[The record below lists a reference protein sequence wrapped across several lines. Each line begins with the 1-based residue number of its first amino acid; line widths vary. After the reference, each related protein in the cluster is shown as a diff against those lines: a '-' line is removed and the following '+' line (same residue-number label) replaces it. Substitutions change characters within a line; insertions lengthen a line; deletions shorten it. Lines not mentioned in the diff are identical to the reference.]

1 VINGATGPSYRLQTA
16 DGGNTV
22 RVQVIASNPY
32 GSATAITDHSVVVV
46 AAAAPTATAAPT
58 ITGTAAVGNVL
69 AGDPGSWNG
78 TAPIS
83 YQYQWHLCD
92 PAGTNCHAITGATR
106 QTYQVQQ
113 GDLHGTIRLAV
124 TASNSFG
131 STNATSGTTASV
143 TPSTATG
150 CPTVPAGQPVDVTT
164 IGAPARLQITE
175 FTPSVVI
182 GAGMQ
187 SFSVRFLVTDTCG
200 HPVRG
205 ASVYAT
211 AVPYNQVTIPPEQLT
226 DGNGYTTMIFDRL
239 TGFPASK
246 NQELMALFVRAT
258 RPGDPLLAGISTRR
272 LISVPVNLKQ

>member
-1 VINGATGPSYRLQTA
+1 VVAGATDPSYRLQTA

-32 GSATAITDHSVVVV
+32 GSATAISDHSVVVV

-69 AGDPGSWNG
+69 TGNPGSWNG

-92 PAGTNCHAITGATR
+92 PAGANCHSITGATGP
-106 QTYQVQQ
+106 TYQVQQ

-124 TASNSFG
+124 TASNGFG
-131 STNATSGTTASV
+131 STNATSGTTGSV
-143 TPSTATG
+143 TASTATG
-150 CPTVPAGQPVDVTT
+150 CPTVPAGQSVDVTT

-175 FTPSVVI
+175 FTPSGVI

-211 AVPYNQVTIPPEQLT
+211 AVPYNQVAIPPEQLT
-226 DGNGYTTMIFDRL
+226 DANGYTTMIFDRL

-246 NQELMALFVRAT
+246 SQELMALFVRAT
-258 RPGDPLLAGISTRR
+258 RPGEPLLAGISTRR

>member
-1 VINGATGPSYRLQTA
+1 VVAGATDPSYRLQTA
-16 DGGNTV
+16 DSGNTV
-22 RVQVIASNPY
+22 RVQVIASNAF
-32 GSATAITDHSVVVV
+32 GSATAISDHSVVVV
-46 AAAAPTATAAPT
+46 PAATPTATAAPT
-58 ITGTAAVGNVL
+58 IAGTAAVGNVL
-69 AGDPGSWNG
+69 TASPGSWTG

-92 PAGTNCHAITGATR
+92 PAGANCHAITGATG

-113 GDLHGTIRLAV
+113 GDLHGTIRIAV

-131 STNATSGTTASV
+131 STNATSGATGSV

-175 FTPSVVI
+175 FTPSGVI

-211 AVPYNQVTIPPEQLT
+211 AVPYNQVTIPPEQQT
-226 DGNGYTTMIFDRL
+226 DANGYTTVIFDRL

-272 LISVPVNLKQ
+272 LISIPVNLKQ